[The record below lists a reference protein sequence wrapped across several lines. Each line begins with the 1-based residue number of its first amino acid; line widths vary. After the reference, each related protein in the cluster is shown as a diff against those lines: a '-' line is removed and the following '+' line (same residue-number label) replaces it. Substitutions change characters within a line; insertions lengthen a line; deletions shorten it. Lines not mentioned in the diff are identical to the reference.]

1 MLIVQRAALVA
12 TALLLSA
19 CAATVSRPTG
29 QAVVQPVA
37 PVQNVALQITAPTAI
52 AASSDWRTFQAE
64 WRTAFE
70 AAAQQ
75 KGLKASYVETAG
87 AAEPA
92 AGTVLVKVNVN
103 DYRYITPAARFGLGI
118 MSGNAYIDANA
129 QYIQFPGAKVI
140 GDRKF
145 STSSTAWQGIF
156 SAMTD
161 KQVRAISDE
170 IVTDLVVR

>member
-1 MLIVQRAALVA
+1 MSFAHRTAVLA

-19 CAATVSRPTG
+19 CAATVSRPAG
-29 QAVVQPVA
+29 QAAVQSTA
-37 PVQNVALQITAPTAI
+37 PVRDVALQITAPPAI
-52 AASSDWRTFQAE
+52 QASSDWRAFQAE

-70 AAAQQ
+70 AAATA
-75 KGLKASYVETAG
+75 KGLRASYVEG
-87 AAEPA
+87 AAANPEP
-92 AGTVLVKVNVN
+92 GTVLVKVNVN

-129 QYIQFPGAKVI
+129 QYIQYPDAKVI

-145 STSSTAWQGIF
+145 STSSSAWQGVF

-170 IVTDLVVR
+170 IVTDLSSR